1 MHHWDRRIVF
11 ESSSGKLLHFLFLF
25 SAVSKVFAA
34 IWFPKTLPCDVN
46 VTERSILLDCSERH
60 LTKIPKGIPANATN
74 ITLSINHIP
83 NVFKTSFSGLEDL
96 KEIDFRCNCMP
107 VKIGPKDQIC
117 TKRLHVQEDS
127 FRSLKSLKSL
137 YLDGNQL
144 SEIPRGLPP
153 NLALLSLEVNNIYSI
168 RSENLSELSN
178 LESLYLGKNCYF
190 RNPCNVSF
198 FIENGAFSNMSN
210 LLILSLKADNLT
222 NVPQNLPPSL
232 RQLYLYNNMIQKI
245 NKMDFAN
252 LVHLEILDLSGN
264 CPRCYNAPFPCTPC
278 PGQVSIQ
285 IHPSAF
291 KELRNLR
298 ILRLH
303 SNSLRSVT
311 SEWFHNTPLLQVLE
325 LSQNF
330 LAKEI
335 GEAKFLNFLGKLEEL
350 DLSFNYALQVYA
362 TSLTLSKTFSN
373 LTYLKTLRLRGYVF
387 KELKRDDL
395 QPLFG
400 LRYLEVIDFGT
411 NFIKITN
418 LNFVRDFPALRILY
432 LAENKISP
440 TSSGSMFGSCSIS
453 SPSVS
458 HFSPGILGGV
468 HYFKYDEYGRSCKM
482 KDKES
487 ESFRLFIDR
496 ECSNY
501 GKTLDLSGNNIF
513 FINPEQF
520 QDLTFLACL
529 NLSGNAMS
537 QTLNGSEFQNLPN
550 LKFLDFSNN
559 RLDLLHWTAFQE
571 LKKLEVL
578 DISVNKHY
586 FEAEGVTHML
596 NFTMGL
602 PALKKLKMN
611 QNEIST
617 STNRKLKS
625 LSLEVLEFKGNRLDI
640 LWKDGDNRYL
650 EFFKELSNLTVLDI
664 SYNSISFVP
673 PPVFKNMP
681 PNLLEL
687 YLNNN
692 GLKSFNW
699 GKLHFLRKLI
709 TLDLSNNALKTV
721 PRELSNCTKHLQK
734 LILRNNKIPKL
745 TKNFLRDAYS
755 LRYLDLSEN
764 KIQIIEQSSFP
775 EKVLNKMEVLLL
787 NGNQFLCTCD
797 AVSFIWWIQHTTV
810 NIPRL
815 ATDVICAG
823 PGVHQGES
831 VISVDLNTCYLDSL
845 ALILYSLSASVIIF
859 LLVVTISSHL
869 FFWDVWYSY
878 HFCAAKFKGYHPLV
892 SQSTCYDAYI
902 AYDVKDPDV
911 ADWVFK
917 ELRIQLEEQGDKY
930 FNLCLEERDW
940 IPGHPI
946 IDNLSQS
953 IQLSRKTVFVLTDR
967 YVRSG
972 SFKMTFYMAHQRLI
986 DEKLDVIV
994 LVFLEKALQKSK
1006 YLKLRKRLCSS
1017 SVLDWPTN
1025 PQAQRYF
1032 WQCLKNALA
1041 TDNRMQYSKLFQE
1054 TL

>member
-1 MHHWDRRIVF
+1 M
-11 ESSSGKLLHFLFLF
+11 
-25 SAVSKVFAA
+25 SK
-34 IWFPKTLPCDVN
+34 
-46 VTERSILLDCSERH
+46 
-60 LTKIPKGIPANATN
+60 
-74 ITLSINHIP
+74 
-83 NVFKTSFSGLEDL
+83 
-96 KEIDFRCNCMP
+96 
-107 VKIGPKDQIC
+107 
-117 TKRLHVQEDS
+117 
-127 FRSLKSLKSL
+127 KS
-137 YLDGNQL
+137 Y
-144 SEIPRGLPP
+144 P
-153 NLALLSLEVNNIYSI
+153 
-168 RSENLSELSN
+168 
-178 LESLYLGKNCYF
+178 
-190 RNPCNVSF
+190 
-198 FIENGAFSNMSN
+198 
-210 LLILSLKADNLT
+210 T
-222 NVPQNLPPSL
+222 
-232 RQLYLYNNMIQKI
+232 
-245 NKMDFAN
+245 
-252 LVHLEILDLSGN
+252 H
-264 CPRCYNAPFPCTPC
+264 
-278 PGQVSIQ
+278 
-285 IHPSAF
+285 
-291 KELRNLR
+291 
-298 ILRLH
+298 
-303 SNSLRSVT
+303 
-311 SEWFHNTPLLQVLE
+311 
-325 LSQNF
+325 
-330 LAKEI
+330 
-335 GEAKFLNFLGKLEEL
+335 
-350 DLSFNYALQVYA
+350 
-362 TSLTLSKTFSN
+362 LTLSETFSN
-373 LTYLKTLRLRGYVF
+373 LTSLKV
-387 KELKRDDL
+387 
-395 QPLFG
+395 
-400 LRYLEVIDFGT
+400 
-411 NFIKITN
+411 
-418 LNFVRDFPALRILY
+418 
-432 LAENKISP
+432 
-440 TSSGSMFGSCSIS
+440 
-453 SPSVS
+453 
-458 HFSPGILGGV
+458 
-468 HYFKYDEYGRSCKM
+468 
-482 KDKES
+482 
-487 ESFRLFIDR
+487 
-496 ECSNY
+496 
-501 GKTLDLSGNNIF
+501 LDLSRNNLF
-513 FINPEQF
+513 FINPAQF

-529 NLSGNAMS
+529 NMSGNAIS
-537 QTLNGSEFQNLPN
+537 QTLNGSEFQYLSN
-550 LKFLDFSNN
+550 LKYLDFSNN
-559 RLDLLHWTAFQE
+559 RLDLLYWTAFQE
-571 LKKLEVL
+571 MKQLEVL
-578 DISVNKHY
+578 DLSGNSHY
-586 FEAEGVTHML
+586 FLAEGLTHML

-611 QNEIST
+611 WNEIST
-617 STNRKLKS
+617 STNTKLKS
-625 LSLEVLEFKGNRLDI
+625 LSLEVLELKGNRLDI

-673 PPVFKNMP
+673 PRVFENMP

-692 GLKSFNW
+692 DLKSFNW

-709 TLDLSNNALKTV
+709 TLDLSYNALKTV

-755 LRYLDLSEN
+755 LRYLDLSKN

-775 EKVLNKMEVLLL
+775 EKVLNNMEVLLL

-831 VISVDLNTCYLDSL
+831 VISVDLYACDLDSL
-845 ALILYSLSASVIIF
+845 AVILHSLSASVIIF

-917 ELRIQLEEQGDKY
+917 ELRVQLEEQGDKY

-953 IQLSRKTVFVLTDR
+953 IQLSRKTVFVLTNR
-967 YVRSG
+967 YIRSG
-972 SFKMTFYMAHQRLI
+972 SFRVTFYMAHQRLI
-986 DEKLDVIV
+986 DEKVDVIV

-1025 PQAQRYF
+1025 PQAQHYF